1 MVKILELIASCAF
14 INSASVQT
22 IACDYVKSNA
32 RSNNI
37 FNVLGGFDSPAKVLD
52 YDDGYVVYDCEILK
66 AAYTNQSNL
75 YIVHTSTAFTPGYVA
90 RANNN
95 QSYKNYLLKSGY
107 VHLTLEQVNQDG
119 KTGGTIYPKNMWPK
133 ASDFTTTISSSVSY
147 GSTIGKSFSG
157 ELSLGDGG
165 KISCGDSTNSA
176 LTFSFTKSMS
186 TISDDPF
193 VSTQLSSDSVNEA
206 QWNFEV
212 INRDLAGKATYAFD
226 QYFMFEMKT
235 DANNCNEDA
244 FILKYSVK
252 FQGQYQGFFWA
263 WYDGWEFTNTVNISC
278 FL

>member
-1 MVKILELIASCAF
+1 MVKVLELIASCAL
-14 INSASVQT
+14 INSASAQT
-22 IACDYVKSNA
+22 IVCDYAITNA
-32 RSNNI
+32 RSNNV

-52 YDDGYVVYDCEILK
+52 CDDGYVVYDCEILK
-66 AAYTNQSNL
+66 AKYTNQSNL

-119 KTGGTIYPKNMWPK
+119 KIGGTIYPKNMWPK
-133 ASDFTTTISSSVSY
+133 SSDFTTTISSSVSY
-147 GSTIGKSFSG
+147 GSSIGKSFSG

-165 KISCGDSTNSA
+165 KISCEDSTNST
-176 LTFSFTKSMS
+176 LSFSFTKSMS

-212 INRDLAGKATYAFD
+212 INRDLAGKTTYAFD
-226 QYFMFEMKT
+226 QYFMFEMRT
-235 DANNCNEDA
+235 DAIDCNENA

-252 FQGQYQGFFWA
+252 FQGQYQVFFWA